1 MSSLRTRSPRASL
14 EFQHE
19 VLEQVPVRI
28 GEVRVAGGSSV
39 LFTIGLGSCVAVALF
54 DEAARLGGL
63 AHAMLPR
70 PQRGHCRAP
79 HGRFASTAIPALIDL
94 MLGEGAVRERLRARL
109 VGGAS
114 MFRDLL
120 EGDGLRLG
128 QRNVE
133 AAREAFEAAGI
144 AVEGEDVFGT
154 YGRSVFLRTTDGKL
168 LITSVNHGNVLL

>member
-1 MSSLRTRSPRASL
+1 MSSAHAQSRRVSL
-14 EFQHE
+14 QFQHE
-19 VLEQVPVRI
+19 ALQQVPVRI
-28 GEVRVAGGSSV
+28 GEVRAAAGSSV

-54 DEAARLGGL
+54 DEEANVGGL

-70 PQRGHCRAP
+70 PQRGHRKAP
-79 HGRFASTAIPALIDL
+79 RGRFASTAVPELIDL
-94 MLGEGAVRERLRARL
+94 MIAEGAEVGRLRARL

-114 MFRDLL
+114 MFKDVL

-133 AAREAFEAAGI
+133 AAREALGAAGI
-144 AVEGEDVFGT
+144 SVAGEDVFGT

-168 LITSVNHGNVLL
+168 LITSVNHGDVLL